1 MSDQNK
7 ECGAVCPCSEVCP
20 IGEALAMLSGKWKL
34 RILCGL
40 MVDGTLRYNEIK
52 KRINGITPAVLSS
65 SLKEL
70 ENDGLIT
77 RKSYA
82 EVPVRVEYA
91 LTERGSELWPILH
104 RLAHWSL
111 GQPFDSD
118 DEWGNFHG

>member
-1 MSDQNK
+1 MSDQIN

-40 MVDGTLRYNEIK
+40 MVDGTLRYSDIK
-52 KRINGITPAVLSS
+52 KRVSGITPAVLSS
-65 SLKEL
+65 SLREL
-70 ENDGLIT
+70 EADGLIT
-77 RKSYA
+77 RNCYA

-91 LTERGSELWPILH
+91 ATERGSELWPILH

-111 GQPFDSD
+111 GQPLEP
-118 DEWGNFHG
+118 DEQEQLHG